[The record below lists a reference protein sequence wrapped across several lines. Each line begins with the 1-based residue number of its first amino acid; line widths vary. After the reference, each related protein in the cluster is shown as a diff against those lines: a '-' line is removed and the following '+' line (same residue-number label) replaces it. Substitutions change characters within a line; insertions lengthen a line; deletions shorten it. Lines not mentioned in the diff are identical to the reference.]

1 MRSTTEVL
9 KSISSTASPISPSAA
24 ALQSHVL
31 HVSRPTSPPS
41 RNFGTQSNLVPAG
54 TEPFVLPPENE
65 TMQMIETY
73 FSTTGELFPY
83 IDKEAFLQR
92 YHELASSNIRTVRR
106 SWLGLLNMILA
117 MSTSASHGV
126 SSATERTAISDIFFR
141 RTMTL
146 CEKQIRH
153 GTNLEVGESQSL
165 VLVKILY

>member
-1 MRSTTEVL
+1 
-9 KSISSTASPISPSAA
+9 
-24 ALQSHVL
+24 
-31 HVSRPTSPPS
+31 
-41 RNFGTQSNLVPAG
+41 
-54 TEPFVLPPENE
+54 
-65 TMQMIETY
+65 
-73 FSTTGELFPY
+73 
-83 IDKEAFLQR
+83 
-92 YHELASSNIRTVRR
+92 
-106 SWLGLLNMILA
+106 

>member
-1 MRSTTEVL
+1 
-9 KSISSTASPISPSAA
+9 
-24 ALQSHVL
+24 
-31 HVSRPTSPPS
+31 
-41 RNFGTQSNLVPAG
+41 
-54 TEPFVLPPENE
+54 
-65 TMQMIETY
+65 
-73 FSTTGELFPY
+73 
-83 IDKEAFLQR
+83 
-92 YHELASSNIRTVRR
+92 
-106 SWLGLLNMILA
+106 LNMILA